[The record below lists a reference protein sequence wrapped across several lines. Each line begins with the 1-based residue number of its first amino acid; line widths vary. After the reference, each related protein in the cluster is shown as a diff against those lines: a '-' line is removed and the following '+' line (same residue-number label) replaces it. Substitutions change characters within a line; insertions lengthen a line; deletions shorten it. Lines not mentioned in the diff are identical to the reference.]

1 MNEYDDLARI
11 VANLSKKMCFNF
23 ESLKHGFSCSRR
35 VGRPAVADGGGATS
49 LPSLLKLSAT
59 DCCNVCYTSPTLH
72 SSVAAATAPGTCNNA
87 QFFQG
92 TDNLAAKIKDFNNET
107 LRATMR

>member
-35 VGRPAVADGGGATS
+35 VGRPAVAGGASTDY
-49 LPSLLKLSAT
+49 LLYSNCLLRIAAMSAT
-59 DCCNVCYTSPTLH
+59 LRRHCT
-72 SSVAAATAPGTCNNA
+72 VAAATAPGTCNNA